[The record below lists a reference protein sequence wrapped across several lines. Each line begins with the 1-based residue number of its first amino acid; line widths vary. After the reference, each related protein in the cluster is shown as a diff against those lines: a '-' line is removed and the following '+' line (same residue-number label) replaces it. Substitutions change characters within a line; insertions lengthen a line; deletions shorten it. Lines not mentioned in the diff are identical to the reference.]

1 MPGQASDT
9 AATDPVDPLYAA
21 VPAARSGDE
30 QAFRVV
36 YREVHPRLL
45 RYLRGMVGDAAE
57 DVASETW
64 LHIATGLR
72 DFDGDAAGFR
82 RWAATIARHRAL
94 DHVRRERRRPA
105 VPSPIEALTQHA
117 DGRDTPTEALDG
129 VANKRALAL
138 VRSLPADQ
146 AEAVLLRVVMGLE
159 PRDAA
164 RVLGKRSGAVRTA
177 AYRGLRR
184 LAALVEPPEPTRDV
198 RAITEPSVTP
208 WPDAA
213 LNEMT

>member
-1 MPGQASDT
+1 MPGPASDT
-9 AATDPVDPLYAA
+9 AATDPIDPLHVA
-21 VPAARSGDE
+21 VSAARDGDE

-36 YREVHPRLL
+36 YRAVHPSLL
-45 RYLRGMVGDAAE
+45 RYLRGLVGDHAE
-57 DVASETW
+57 DIASEAW

-72 DFDGDAAGFR
+72 GFDGDPAGFR

-94 DHVRRERRRPA
+94 DHLRRERRRPA
-105 VPSPIEALTQHA
+105 VPTPIEALIQHA
-117 DGRDTPTEALDG
+117 DDRDTPTEALDG
-129 VANKRALAL
+129 LASGQALAM

-177 AYRGLRR
+177 TYRGLRR
-184 LAALVEPPEPTRDV
+184 LAALVEPPEPARDTSAV
-198 RAITEPSVTP
+198 TEPGVTL

-213 LNEMT
+213 LREMT